1 MELTK
6 QDVIDRLRI
15 NFHVSGYISYANYH
29 NQRAFKPIYFE
40 IENLSKTKI
49 DDISFNVKSSNG
61 LFEAINN
68 PTFSIEPES
77 TVEPESLSF
86 KFNVEYLLSLTENE
100 FATITFE
107 VLYKGEII

>member
-40 IENLSKTKI
+40 IENLSKN
-49 DDISFNVKSSNG
+49 FQ
-61 LFEAINN
+61 
-68 PTFSIEPES
+68 
-77 TVEPESLSF
+77 
-86 KFNVEYLLSLTENE
+86 
-100 FATITFE
+100 
-107 VLYKGEII
+107 